1 MKVFTY
7 KLDYVLW
14 DMDTNLSQLIKDD
27 IVSYP
32 FPKDHNDIFTE
43 VQNTWKLLR
52 GDNIQVGDM
61 DISIM
66 AV

>member
-14 DMDTNLSQLIKDD
+14 DMDTNLSQLIQDD
-27 IVSYP
+27 IVS
-32 FPKDHNDIFTE
+32 FPAPKNHNDIFTG
-43 VQNTWKLLR
+43 VQKTWQLLR
-52 GDNIQVGDM
+52 GDNIRIGNM